1 MSKNPQGH
9 YTKLEV
15 SGSKLIIYDE
25 RAITNKTDI
34 IDDLNNSSL
43 NLSYNLNL
51 TANSITKVV
60 YHDTSNSLPMN
71 SLSEFNRKQGEVT
84 EGLAR
89 TTTDTEYAGTPDVV
103 LQIGPTDKETL
114 VVKLPRV
121 STETLKV
128 DGVQVDTV
136 PHAAT
141 AMESYQKAIDQLSL
155 ERARL
160 GAYENRLEHTK
171 NYLGIA
177 SENTTAAESRIRDT
191 DMAKEMAAYTKNNI
205 LSQAAQSMLAQANQS
220 GQAVLSLLQG

>member
-1 MSKNPQGH
+1 
-9 YTKLEV
+9 
-15 SGSKLIIYDE
+15 
-25 RAITNKTDI
+25 
-34 IDDLNNSSL
+34 
-43 NLSYNLNL
+43 
-51 TANSITKVV
+51 
-60 YHDTSNSLPMN
+60 
-71 SLSEFNRKQGEVT
+71 VT

-89 TTTDTEYAGTPDVV
+89 TTTETEYAGTPDIV

-121 STETLKV
+121 CTEALQIDEVK
-128 DGVQVDTV
+128 VDTV
-136 PHAAT
+136 SNASD
-141 AMESYQKAIDQLSL
+141 AMEAYQNAIDQLSL

-160 GAYENRLEHTK
+160 GAYENRLEHTR

-205 LSQAAQSMLAQANQS
+205 LAQAAQSMLAQANQS

>member
-1 MSKNPQGH
+1 M
-9 YTKLEV
+9 
-15 SGSKLIIYDE
+15 
-25 RAITNKTDI
+25 
-34 IDDLNNSSL
+34 
-43 NLSYNLNL
+43 
-51 TANSITKVV
+51 
-60 YHDTSNSLPMN
+60 
-71 SLSEFNRKQGEVT
+71 
-84 EGLAR
+84 
-89 TTTDTEYAGTPDVV
+89 TTDREYEGTPDII

-121 STETLKV
+121 NTEALKV
-128 DGVQVDTV
+128 DEVKVDTV
-136 PHAAT
+136 PNASD

-205 LSQAAQSMLAQANQS
+205 LAQAAQSMLAQANQS
-220 GQAVLSLLQG
+220 GQAVLSLLQD